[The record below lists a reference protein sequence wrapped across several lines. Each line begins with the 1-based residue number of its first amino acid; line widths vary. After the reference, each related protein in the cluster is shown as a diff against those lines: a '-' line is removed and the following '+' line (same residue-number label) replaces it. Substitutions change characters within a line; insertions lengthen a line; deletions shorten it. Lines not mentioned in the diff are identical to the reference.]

1 MSFGPKTG
9 YRDGGN
15 RGGHDR
21 FRWDSV
27 KEDKYREN
35 YLGHS
40 LKVRAFG
47 LWEAGWLDMCVDTR
61 VVYVCGT
68 HRPSIPPQQIKTIQA
83 PVGRWQKGKDL
94 QWYTKA
100 GKRATAEEAAEVR
113 RCTQRIP
120 LFHRLLRS
128 ATG

>member
-1 MSFGPKTG
+1 MSFGKTG

-40 LKVRAFG
+40 LKVR
-47 LWEAGWLDMCVDTR
+47 CVF
-61 VVYVCGT
+61 VYVAVCVCVWGGSLAGS
-68 HRPSIPPQQIKTIQA
+68 PS
-83 PVGRWQKGKDL
+83 D
-94 QWYTKA
+94 
-100 GKRATAEEAAEVR
+100 
-113 RCTQRIP
+113 
-120 LFHRLLRS
+120 
-128 ATG
+128 

>member
-47 LWEAGWLDMCVDTR
+47 SWESGVA
-61 VVYVCGT
+61 
-68 HRPSIPPQQIKTIQA
+68 
-83 PVGRWQKGKDL
+83 
-94 QWYTKA
+94 
-100 GKRATAEEAAEVR
+100 
-113 RCTQRIP
+113 
-120 LFHRLLRS
+120 
-128 ATG
+128 